1 MKNQFWMPSKR
12 GFIGG
17 GDESG
22 VALLMVLIVTVLLLG
37 LGMALS
43 TNAMLETEITSNHDR
58 ELLAFYAAQTGLER
72 AIDGFRTNYTATTLP
87 VDGTTLFTNTQVSY
101 HGSNVTAYYTVT
113 VARRDAPVGSPI
125 APFPIFYTITSVG
138 RLVPANVSAR
148 ASSVTL
154 SQTVCVS
161 PCSLA
166 NFTLFYDTFGFE
178 LAFQSTFKLAGRLAV
193 NDPGGVNT
201 YPDTTVNGDFYSA
214 GPINENP
221 PFGLPKVSGN
231 ITENGGKIDYPAT
244 VDPFSSGASDNYKFT
259 GTTRLIFAQDGTFT
273 VYNNN
278 LPSGSKVMPIPPN
291 GIVAVTGGDCV
302 VEGKVHGR
310 VTVTCTEN
318 ILINGGVLYADQS
331 PSSSDTLA
339 LVAQNDIIEPEYRYT
354 GVGPTLTD
362 FAAAWNGG
370 HWEADGITGGTWGA
384 KLPGDFSRDATMVAL
399 NGSSPCVINPG
410 GRLPGQLYVYGN
422 SLAHIASVTV
432 YMNGDSI
439 ANGLNE
445 QYTQNKK
452 LDLVPPP
459 GFPLGNKLLPTFFSF
474 REVRTAIQ

>member
-1 MKNQFWMPSKR
+1 MFWKR
-12 GFIGG
+12 SSVRG

-72 AIDGFRTNYTATTLP
+72 AIDGFRTNYTVNTLP
-87 VDGTTLFTNTQVSY
+87 VDGATLFTDTQVSY
-101 HGSNVTAYYTVT
+101 PGSKVTSTYTVT
-113 VARRDAPVGSPI
+113 VARRDAPVGSQI
-125 APFPIFYTITSVG
+125 APYPIHYTITSVG
-138 RLVPANVSAR
+138 KLVPANTAAR
-148 ASSVTL
+148 VSSVTL
-154 SQTVCVS
+154 SQTLCVS
-161 PCSLA
+161 PRSLA

-214 GPINENP
+214 GPITKYP

-231 ITENGGKIDYPAT
+231 ITENGGRVNFPSTIA
-244 VDPFSSGASDNYKFT
+244 PFSSGASDNYKFT
-259 GTTRLIFAQDGTFT
+259 GTTRLIFAQDGSFT

-278 LPSGSKVMPIPPN
+278 IPGGSKVMPIPPN
-291 GIVAVTGGDCV
+291 GIVAVTAGDCV

-310 VTVTCTEN
+310 VTVTCDQD
-318 ILINGGVLYADQS
+318 ILINGGVRYADQS

-339 LVAQNDIIEPEYRYT
+339 LVAQNDIILPEYQYT

-362 FAAAWNGG
+362 FDAGWNGG
-370 HWEADGITGGTWGA
+370 HWETDYITGGSWGGR
-384 KLPGDFSRDATMVAL
+384 LPGDFSIDATMVAL
-399 NGSSPCVINPG
+399 NGSSPTVINPG

-422 SLAHIASVTV
+422 SLAHLASVTV
-432 YMNGDSI
+432 YMNGNSI

-445 QYTQNKK
+445 NYTENKK

-459 GFPLGNKLLPTFFSF
+459 GFPLDTKLLPTFFAF

>member
-1 MKNQFWMPSKR
+1 MKNQYWKLWERSSVR
-12 GFIGG
+12 G

-22 VALLMVLIVTVLLLG
+22 VALLIVLIITALLLG

-72 AIDGFRTNYTATTLP
+72 AIDGFRNNYTASTLP
-87 VDGTTLFTNTQVSY
+87 VDGATLFTNTQVSY
-101 HGSNVTAYYTVT
+101 PGSHVTANYTVT
-113 VARRDAPVGSPI
+113 VARRDAPVGSQI

-138 RLVPANVSAR
+138 ELVPANTKAQV
-148 ASSVTL
+148 SSVTL
-154 SQTVCVS
+154 SQTVGIS

-166 NFTLFYDTFGFE
+166 NFTLLYDTFGFE
-178 LAFQSTFKLAGRLAV
+178 LAFQSTFKLAGVLAV

-214 GPINENP
+214 GPINKNP

-231 ITENGGKIDYPAT
+231 ITENGGR
-244 VDPFSSGASDNYKFT
+244 VDFPSSVSTFSSGTSNNYKFA
-259 GTTRLIFAQDGTFT
+259 GTTRLIFAQDGSFT

-278 LPSGSKVMPIPPN
+278 LPGGSKVMPIPPN
-291 GIVAVTGGDCV
+291 GLIAVTGGDCV

-310 VTVTCTEN
+310 VTVTCDN
-318 ILINGGVLYADQS
+318 DILINGGVRYADQS

-339 LVAQNDIIEPEYRYT
+339 LVAQNDVILPQYLYT

-362 FAAAWNGG
+362 FSANWNYP
-370 HWEADGITGGTWGA
+370 WEADSITGGSWGA
-384 KLPGDFSRDATMVAL
+384 QLPGDFSIDATMVAL
-399 NGSSPCVINPG
+399 TGSSPTVINPG
-410 GRLPGQLYVYGN
+410 RRLPGNLYVYGN
-422 SLAHIASVTV
+422 NLSHLASVTV

-445 QYTQNKK
+445 IYTENKK
-452 LDLVPPP
+452 LNLLPPV
-459 GFPLGNKLLPTFFSF
+459 GFPLGTKLLPTFFAF